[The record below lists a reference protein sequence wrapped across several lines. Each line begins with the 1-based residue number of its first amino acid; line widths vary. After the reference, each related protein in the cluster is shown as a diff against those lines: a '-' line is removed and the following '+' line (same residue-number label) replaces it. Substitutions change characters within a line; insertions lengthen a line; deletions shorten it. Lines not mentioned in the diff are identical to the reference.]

1 MRTLV
6 SFSQLRRVSNAAKML
21 GKVLRRG
28 LSENVKR
35 ARSLAKF
42 TSMEPHLNASVALTF
57 LLVTRLQETHV
68 TRPN

>member
-35 ARSLAKF
+35 AQSLAKF
-42 TSMEPHLNASVALTF
+42 TLMEPHLNASVVLTF

-68 TRPN
+68 SRPN